1 MCKPTSSRLGR
12 VEADLSIVK
21 REREEEEV
29 APSLESM
36 GSDAPL
42 PMFHWN
48 ADFDDDEWLDFE
60 REYLC
65 YLDPRRVMQMLRIN
79 ASHRSSPSTNV

>member
-1 MCKPTSSRLGR
+1 MGFP
-12 VEADLSIVK
+12 
-21 REREEEEV
+21 
-29 APSLESM
+29 ESE
-36 GSDAPL
+36 GSDASL

-48 ADFDDDEWLDFE
+48 VEFDDDEWLDFE

-65 YLDPRRVMQMLRIN
+65 YLDPRKVMQMLRIN